1 MAKKTIYPNFNQ
13 DKYTELMLAQP
24 NLNAPLCS
32 EFIEK
37 SNELGLTFITKP
49 KDLEHSIFLINQ
61 EQKIEGVAGLL
72 EQGEFFLA
80 PQGSYGLAYD
90 CLKRITELSGIE
102 FNEDVAQL
110 FVDQDN
116 TPKEVMLH
124 QLSVSFDNFCTKYEK
139 ANPAKLQEDPGFI
152 TMRNHLCLAFKETE
166 KGDEFV
172 IIPHYDFAFADQKYD
187 FQYTSGYHKLINDV
201 ASLNN
206 KKFFLSQQ
214 FVNKKALKNKL
225 IDFIDVGLDVQYET
239 KGIFFEFSKKLKDPN
254 FIKEQQ
260 AYYPNLICKNGNK
273 QENQEANSA
282 LQELKS
288 YTKEHK
294 LVASRTAKN
303 KLTLSFYKR

>member
-1 MAKKTIYPNFNQ
+1 MAKKIIYPNFNQ
-13 DKYTELMLAQP
+13 EKYTELMLAQP

-61 EQKIEGVAGLL
+61 EQKIEGVASLL

-80 PQGSYGLAYD
+80 PKGDCGLAYEQ
-90 CLKRITELSGIE
+90 LKRITELSGLA
-102 FNEDVAQL
+102 FNDDVAQL
-110 FVDQDN
+110 FVDQD
-116 TPKEVMLH
+116 TTSKEVILR
-124 QLSVSFDNFCTKYEK
+124 QLSVSFDNFCTRYEK
-139 ANPAKLQEDPGFI
+139 ANPAQLHEDPGFI

-206 KKFFLSQQ
+206 KKFILSQQ
-214 FVNKKALKNKL
+214 FVNEKALKNKL

-282 LQELKS
+282 LQELKT

-303 KLTLSFYKR
+303 KLKISFIKR